1 MYALNNTLEEH
12 SYTCRLYVCGKQ
24 KTSYLIM
31 NVRVNFL
38 KNRVGTCICQQ
49 ITEFRSIWFN
59 NLLVEN
65 LFKFKII
72 RLCSHAFYSK
82 IMYMYEQKGFLSSH
96 NKCFWILLQL
106 ITYKNILL

>member
-1 MYALNNTLEEH
+1 
-12 SYTCRLYVCGKQ
+12 
-24 KTSYLIM
+24 M
-31 NVRVNFL
+31 NVRVNVL

-49 ITEFRSIWFN
+49 ITELGSIWFK

-72 RLCSHAFYSK
+72 RHYSHAFYSK
-82 IMYMYEQKGFLSSH
+82 IMYMYEQKGFLTSH
-96 NKCFWILLQL
+96 NKCFWVLLQL